1 MSAGTLTLTN
11 NSDLVSGAGTS
22 FSTELT
28 AGDFVVATVGGVTYT
43 LPVKS
48 VEGDTEITLISKYPG
63 PTQQG
68 SAWNAVPRATQNQIT
83 AALVVQST
91 EALRGLN
98 YDKQNWQAVFSVD
111 GHITVMLPDGSSF
124 TGPSWLSI
132 ANILNTL
139 DVEYLDQLAAQI
151 KQDAQ
156 QVEADKNTVVDTASQ
171 VSTDAQTASTAATG
185 AQGSATDAAQ
195 SETNAEDYK
204 ELARKY
210 ALNPEDNPVTGNE
223 YSALH
228 YSEKAKKSAAEAA
241 SHNPAEAL
249 VKSLN
254 LSDLADRAAAW
265 LNIRPLGS
273 TPLAGDAVN
282 PYDAPTLRQVEN
294 MVGGG
299 GGVGP
304 TLNGVQNFG
313 VGLPTLWTSRAFIPA
328 WAVLSDGQLLN
339 RADWP
344 ELWVH
349 AQMHTP
355 IDDADW
361 VANPG
366 KRGNYSNGDGS
377 TTFRVPDFNGVQSG
391 SIPGLFGRG
400 DQGGLLPAGNVYE
413 SAAPNISGR
422 IGAVDAAGRAVASSG
437 TGAFSVRETDLT
449 NGFVTSSATGTPN
462 RYTYV
467 YFDANSN
474 NPVYG
479 RSANQVWPNSFV
491 GVWIIRASGGFTAAN
506 TLWSVING
514 DETTPAPGVVTVGGR
529 IKSQY
534 KIGSVVASEMDL
546 SIKTTIGTIQNFVSG
561 MIDITNTNPD
571 VKTSFELSEGGYI
584 ASHRGGSRDWWVGTG
599 STLNDNVSF
608 YADKLGTSLVLEGSG
623 IRNNKV
629 SYAAGFGAEDVTY
642 AAYYFK
648 PKYTNGSD
656 IPTSVV
662 GSRGIIEY
670 SIVQG
675 NTSTLAFIRRRQD
688 GNTSGQIVVTFPTTA
703 GVLALQGTSGLAFK
717 HDVKDADLTEAVN
730 RIDALRMVNF
740 VYNDDEQNRVRFGV
754 IAEEAEQVAPQYIK
768 HNSEPTADIL
778 DKDGNKI
785 GEETRDRPSVDNNPI
800 VMDLLGYV
808 KHLKAEIEML
818 KTALKG

>member
-68 SAWNAVPRATQNQIT
+68 SAWNAVPRATQNQVT

-124 TGPSWLSI
+124 SGPSWLSI

-139 DVEYLDQLAAQI
+139 DVEYLEQLAAQI
-151 KQDAQ
+151 NQDAQ
-156 QVEADKNTVVDTASQ
+156 QVETDKNTVVETATQ
-171 VSTDAQTASTAATG
+171 VSTDAQAASAAATG
-185 AQGSATDAAQ
+185 AQGSATEASQ
-195 SETNAEDYK
+195 SETNAEGYK

-210 ALNPEDNPVTGNE
+210 ALNPEDDPVAGNE

-254 LSDLADRAAAW
+254 LSDLEDRAAAW
-265 LNIRPLGS
+265 LNVRPIGS
-273 TPLAGDAVN
+273 TPLAGDPVN
-282 PYDAPTLRQVEN
+282 PYDATTQRWVEN
-294 MVGGG
+294 YVSGGG
-299 GGVGP
+299 GTGP
-304 TLNGVQNFG
+304 TMNGVQNFG
-313 VGLPTLWTSRAFIPA
+313 VGMPILWTSRAFTPA
-328 WAVLSDGQLLN
+328 WAVVSDGQILN

-361 VANPG
+361 LANPG

-467 YFDANSN
+467 YFDANSY

-506 TLWSVING
+506 TLWTVTNADASLPGSGTLVKGGEVKSVYRADEKTVHEMAMQSGYTVGNNLAEGNITQSRYDASGVLVEAESYGFRSNGLGGSVITHIPGQTNSFGNWQKLISTQRTYFLTGDTDTPTGGVVFGFSTGHAIAAAGQYGLQVCGRNSGMWFRSVEGGNFQGWQKVTSAAVCDATLKDEITDTDGTLSLENIKAMELKTFVYKDDDKRRVRRGVIAQQIRNIDPCYVKEVHNG
-514 DETTPAPGVVTVGGR
+514 DEV
-529 IKSQY
+529 
-534 KIGSVVASEMDL
+534 
-546 SIKTTIGTIQNFVSG
+546 N
-561 MIDITNTNPD
+561 
-571 VKTSFELSEGGYI
+571 
-584 ASHRGGSRDWWVGTG
+584 
-599 STLNDNVSF
+599 
-608 YADKLGTSLVLEGSG
+608 LVLDSNPLLLDA
-623 IRNNKV
+623 ISAVK
-629 SYAAGFGAEDVTY
+629 
-642 AAYYFK
+642 
-648 PKYTNGSD
+648 
-656 IPTSVV
+656 
-662 GSRGIIEY
+662 
-670 SIVQG
+670 
-675 NTSTLAFIRRRQD
+675 
-688 GNTSGQIVVTFPTTA
+688 
-703 GVLALQGTSGLAFK
+703 VLARQVEELQ
-717 HDVKDADLTEAVN
+717 
-730 RIDALRMVNF
+730 
-740 VYNDDEQNRVRFGV
+740 
-754 IAEEAEQVAPQYIK
+754 AE
-768 HNSEPTADIL
+768 
-778 DKDGNKI
+778 
-785 GEETRDRPSVDNNPI
+785 
-800 VMDLLGYV
+800 
-808 KHLKAEIEML
+808 L
-818 KTALKG
+818 KTLKGE

>member
-156 QVEADKNTVVDTASQ
+156 QVEADKNTVVDTAQQ

-185 AQGSATDAAQ
+185 AQGSATEAAQ
-195 SETNAEDYK
+195 SETNAEGYK

-210 ALNPEDNPVTGNE
+210 ALNPEDDPVTGNE

-265 LNIRPLGS
+265 LNVRPIGS
-273 TPLAGDAVN
+273 TPLAGDPVN
-282 PYDAPTLRQVEN
+282 PYDATTQRWVEN
-294 MVGGG
+294 YVSGGG
-299 GGVGP
+299 GTGP
-304 TLNGVQNFG
+304 TMNGVQNFG
-313 VGLPTLWTSRAFIPA
+313 VGMPILWTSRAFTPA
-328 WAVLSDGQLLN
+328 WAVVSDGQILN

-361 VANPG
+361 LANPG

-467 YFDANSN
+467 YFDANSY

-479 RSANQVWPNSFV
+479 RSAKQVWPNSFV

-506 TLWSVING
+506 TLWTVTNADASLPGSGTLVKGGEVKSVYRADEKTVHEMAMQSGYTVGNNLAEGNITQSRYDASGVLVEAESYGFRSNGLGGSVITHIPGQTNSFGNWQKLISTQRTYFLTGDTDTPTGGVVFGFSTGHAIAAAGQYGLQVCGRNSGMWFRSVEGGNFQGWQKVTSAAVCDATLKDEITDTDGTLSLENIKAMELKTFVYKDDDKRRVRRGVIAQQIRNIDPCYVKEVHNG
-514 DETTPAPGVVTVGGR
+514 DEV
-529 IKSQY
+529 
-534 KIGSVVASEMDL
+534 
-546 SIKTTIGTIQNFVSG
+546 N
-561 MIDITNTNPD
+561 
-571 VKTSFELSEGGYI
+571 
-584 ASHRGGSRDWWVGTG
+584 
-599 STLNDNVSF
+599 
-608 YADKLGTSLVLEGSG
+608 LVLDSNPLLLDA
-623 IRNNKV
+623 ISAVK
-629 SYAAGFGAEDVTY
+629 
-642 AAYYFK
+642 
-648 PKYTNGSD
+648 
-656 IPTSVV
+656 
-662 GSRGIIEY
+662 
-670 SIVQG
+670 
-675 NTSTLAFIRRRQD
+675 
-688 GNTSGQIVVTFPTTA
+688 
-703 GVLALQGTSGLAFK
+703 VLARQVEELQ
-717 HDVKDADLTEAVN
+717 
-730 RIDALRMVNF
+730 
-740 VYNDDEQNRVRFGV
+740 
-754 IAEEAEQVAPQYIK
+754 AE
-768 HNSEPTADIL
+768 
-778 DKDGNKI
+778 
-785 GEETRDRPSVDNNPI
+785 
-800 VMDLLGYV
+800 
-808 KHLKAEIEML
+808 L
-818 KTALKG
+818 KTLKGE

>member
-68 SAWNAVPRATQNQIT
+68 SAWNAVPRATQNQVT

-156 QVEADKNTVVDTASQ
+156 QVEADKNTVVDTAQQ

-185 AQGSATDAAQ
+185 AQGSATEAFQ
-195 SETNAEDYK
+195 SETNAEGYK

-210 ALNPEDNPVTGNE
+210 ALNPEDDPVAGNE

-265 LNIRPLGS
+265 LNVRPIGS
-273 TPLAGDAVN
+273 TPLAGDPVN
-282 PYDAPTLRQVEN
+282 PYDATTQRWVEN
-294 MVGGG
+294 YVSGGG
-299 GGVGP
+299 GTGP
-304 TLNGVQNFG
+304 TMNGVQNFG
-313 VGLPTLWTSRAFIPA
+313 VGMPILWTSRAFTPA
-328 WAVLSDGQLLN
+328 WAVVSDGQILN

-361 VANPG
+361 LANPG

-467 YFDANSN
+467 YFDANSY

-506 TLWSVING
+506 TLWTVTNADASLPGSGTLVKGGEVKSVYRADEKTVHEMAMQSGYTVGNNLAEGNITQSRYDASGVLVEAESYGFRSNGLGGSVITHIPGQTNSFGNWQKLISTQRTYFLTGDTDTPTGGVVFGFSTGHAIAAAGQYGLQVCGRNSGMWFRSVEGGNFQGWQKVTSAAVCDATLKDEITDTDGTLSLENIKAMELKTFVYKDDDKRRVRRGVIAQQIRNIDPCYVKEVHNG
-514 DETTPAPGVVTVGGR
+514 DEV
-529 IKSQY
+529 
-534 KIGSVVASEMDL
+534 
-546 SIKTTIGTIQNFVSG
+546 N
-561 MIDITNTNPD
+561 
-571 VKTSFELSEGGYI
+571 
-584 ASHRGGSRDWWVGTG
+584 
-599 STLNDNVSF
+599 
-608 YADKLGTSLVLEGSG
+608 LVLDSNPLLLDA
-623 IRNNKV
+623 ISAVK
-629 SYAAGFGAEDVTY
+629 
-642 AAYYFK
+642 
-648 PKYTNGSD
+648 
-656 IPTSVV
+656 
-662 GSRGIIEY
+662 
-670 SIVQG
+670 
-675 NTSTLAFIRRRQD
+675 
-688 GNTSGQIVVTFPTTA
+688 
-703 GVLALQGTSGLAFK
+703 VLARQVEELQ
-717 HDVKDADLTEAVN
+717 
-730 RIDALRMVNF
+730 
-740 VYNDDEQNRVRFGV
+740 
-754 IAEEAEQVAPQYIK
+754 AE
-768 HNSEPTADIL
+768 
-778 DKDGNKI
+778 
-785 GEETRDRPSVDNNPI
+785 
-800 VMDLLGYV
+800 
-808 KHLKAEIEML
+808 L
-818 KTALKG
+818 KTLKGE

>member
-68 SAWNAVPRATQNQIT
+68 SAWNAVPRATQNQVT

-124 TGPSWLSI
+124 SGPSWLSI

-156 QVEADKNTVVDTASQ
+156 QVEADKNTVVDTAQQ

-185 AQGSATDAAQ
+185 AQGSATEAAQ

-210 ALNPEDNPVTGNE
+210 ALNPEDDPVTDNE

-265 LNIRPLGS
+265 LNVRPIGS
-273 TPLAGDAVN
+273 TPLAGDPVN
-282 PYDAPTLRQVEN
+282 PYDATTQRWVEN
-294 MVGGG
+294 YVSGGG
-299 GGVGP
+299 GTGP
-304 TLNGVQNFG
+304 TMNGVQNFG
-313 VGLPTLWTSRAFIPA
+313 VGMPILWTSRAFTPA
-328 WAVLSDGQLLN
+328 WAVVSDGQILN

-361 VANPG
+361 LANPG

-400 DQGGLLPAGNVYE
+400 DQGGALPSGGVYE
-413 SAAPNISGR
+413 SAAPNITGILDVRPLDYQGGNYQEFVGS
-422 IGAVDAAGRAVASSG
+422 
-437 TGAFSVRETDLT
+437 TGAFSRAGL
-449 NGFVTSSATGTPN
+449 VTAVQQAVNAASTRTGITVSD
-462 RYTYV
+462 RAV
-467 YFDANSN
+467 FRASDS

-479 RSANQVWPNSFV
+479 RSTNQVWPNSFV

-506 TLWSVING
+506 TLWSVINE
-514 DETTPAPGVVTVGGR
+514 DAEAPGPGVLTRGGNV
-529 IKSQY
+529 ISSY
-534 KIGSVVASEMDL
+534 KIAGVEVARGSLSVSHNTYSSGFRDVSAVIEAWSTDASASWSFNHAGYITANIPGGNFNLQADPGVTGGMFANGDRFVGL
-546 SIKTTIGTIQNFVSG
+546 GLRDQNTANADAVGKTWMMALNGVSG
-561 MIDITNTNPD
+561 LQ
-571 VKTSFELSEGGYI
+571 FI
-584 ASHRGGSRDWWVGTG
+584 ARNRAQSNVGQLVINMPY
-599 STLNDNVSF
+599 SN
-608 YADKLGTSLVLEGSG
+608 GT
-623 IRNNKV
+623 
-629 SYAAGFGAEDVTY
+629 
-642 AAYYFK
+642 
-648 PKYTNGSD
+648 
-656 IPTSVV
+656 
-662 GSRGIIEY
+662 
-670 SIVQG
+670 
-675 NTSTLAFIRRRQD
+675 
-688 GNTSGQIVVTFPTTA
+688 
-703 GVLALQGTSGLAFK
+703 LALQGTSGLAYK
-717 HDVKDADLTEAVN
+717 HDVTDADLTEAVD

-740 VYNDDEQNRVRFGV
+740 IYNDDEQERVRFGV
-754 IAEEAEQVAPQYIK
+754 IAEEAEKVAPQYIK
-768 HNSEPTADIL
+768 HNSEEIADIM
-778 DKDGNKI
+778 DEDGNKI
-785 GEETRDRPSVDNNPI
+785 GAETRDRPSVDNNPI

>member
-156 QVEADKNTVVDTASQ
+156 QVEADKNTVVDTAQQ

-185 AQGSATDAAQ
+185 AQGSATEAAQ
-195 SETNAEDYK
+195 SETNAEGYK

-210 ALNPEDNPVTGNE
+210 ALNPEDDPVADNE

-265 LNIRPLGS
+265 LNVRPIGS
-273 TPLAGDAVN
+273 TPLAGDPVN
-282 PYDAPTLRQVEN
+282 PYDATTQRWVEN
-294 MVGGG
+294 YVSGGG
-299 GGVGP
+299 GTGP
-304 TLNGVQNFG
+304 TMNGVQNFG
-313 VGLPTLWTSRAFIPA
+313 VGMPILWTSRAFTPA
-328 WAVLSDGQLLN
+328 WAVVSDGQILN

-361 VANPG
+361 LANPG

-400 DQGGLLPAGNVYE
+400 DQGGALPSGGVYE
-413 SAAPNISGR
+413 SAAPNITGILDVRPLDYQGGNYQEFVGS
-422 IGAVDAAGRAVASSG
+422 
-437 TGAFSVRETDLT
+437 TGAFSRAGL
-449 NGFVTSSATGTPN
+449 VTAVQQAVNAASTRTGITVSD
-462 RYTYV
+462 RAV
-467 YFDANSN
+467 FRASDS

-479 RSANQVWPNSFV
+479 RSTNQVWPNSFV

-506 TLWSVING
+506 TLWSVINE
-514 DETTPAPGVVTVGGR
+514 DAEAPGPGVLTRGGNV
-529 IKSQY
+529 ISSY
-534 KIGSVVASEMDL
+534 KIAGVEVARGSLSVSHNTYSSGFRDVSAVIEAWSTDASASWSFNHAGFIKPNTPSGQFITQAEIGL
-546 SIKTTIGTIQNFVSG
+546 SGGLFANGDRFIAVGLRDQNTANADAVGKTWIMS
-561 MIDITNTNPD
+561 
-571 VKTSFELSEGGYI
+571 
-584 ASHRGGSRDWWVGTG
+584 
-599 STLNDNVSF
+599 LN
-608 YADKLGTSLVLEGSG
+608 GTSGLQFIARNRAQSNVGQLVINMPYSSG
-623 IRNNKV
+623 
-629 SYAAGFGAEDVTY
+629 T
-642 AAYYFK
+642 
-648 PKYTNGSD
+648 
-656 IPTSVV
+656 
-662 GSRGIIEY
+662 
-670 SIVQG
+670 
-675 NTSTLAFIRRRQD
+675 
-688 GNTSGQIVVTFPTTA
+688 
-703 GVLALQGTSGLAFK
+703 LALQGTSGLAYK
-717 HDVKDADLTEAVN
+717 RDIKDADLAEAVN
-730 RIDALRMVNF
+730 RIDALRMVNY
-740 VYNDDEQNRVRFGV
+740 VYKDDEQNRERFGI
-754 IAEEAEQVAPQYIK
+754 IAEEAELVAPQYIK
-768 HNSEPTADIL
+768 HNSEEIADIM
-778 DKDGNKI
+778 DDDGNKI
-785 GEETRDRPSVDNNPI
+785 GAETRDRPSVDNNPI

>member
-156 QVEADKNTVVDTASQ
+156 QVEADKNTVVDTAQQ

-185 AQGSATDAAQ
+185 AQGSATEASQ
-195 SETNAEDYK
+195 SETNAEGYK

-210 ALNPEDNPVTGNE
+210 ALNPEDDPVAGNE

-265 LNIRPLGS
+265 LNVRPIGS
-273 TPLAGDAVN
+273 TPLAGDPVN
-282 PYDAPTLRQVEN
+282 PYDATTQRWVEN
-294 MVGGG
+294 YVSGGG
-299 GGVGP
+299 GTGP
-304 TLNGVQNFG
+304 TMNGVQNFG
-313 VGLPTLWTSRAFIPA
+313 VGMPILWTSRAFTPA
-328 WAVLSDGQLLN
+328 WAVVSDGQILN

-361 VANPG
+361 LANPG

-413 SAAPNISGR
+413 SAAPDIAATLNFRQVRAPAGELNNNLVGSG
-422 IGAVDAAGRAVASSG
+422 
-437 TGAFSVRETDLT
+437 GAFS
-449 NGFVTSSATGTPN
+449 TSTGTTGQYGPISLN
-462 RYTYV
+462 GTLATALQLLS
-467 YFDANSN
+467 FKASDS

-506 TLWSVING
+506 TLWTVTNADASLPGSGTLVKGGEVKSVYRADEKTVHEMAMQSGYTVGNNLAEGNITQSRYDASGVLVEAESYGFRSNGLGGSVITHIPGQTNSFGNWQKLISTQRTYFLTGDTDTPTGGVVFGFSTGHAIAAAGQYGLQVCGRNSGMWFRSVEGGNFQGWQKVTSAAVCDATLKDEITDTDGTLSLENIKAMELKTFVYKDDDKRRVRRGVIAQQIRNIDPCYVKEVHNG
-514 DETTPAPGVVTVGGR
+514 DEV
-529 IKSQY
+529 
-534 KIGSVVASEMDL
+534 
-546 SIKTTIGTIQNFVSG
+546 N
-561 MIDITNTNPD
+561 
-571 VKTSFELSEGGYI
+571 
-584 ASHRGGSRDWWVGTG
+584 
-599 STLNDNVSF
+599 
-608 YADKLGTSLVLEGSG
+608 LVLDSNPLLLDA
-623 IRNNKV
+623 ISAVK
-629 SYAAGFGAEDVTY
+629 
-642 AAYYFK
+642 
-648 PKYTNGSD
+648 
-656 IPTSVV
+656 
-662 GSRGIIEY
+662 
-670 SIVQG
+670 
-675 NTSTLAFIRRRQD
+675 
-688 GNTSGQIVVTFPTTA
+688 
-703 GVLALQGTSGLAFK
+703 VLARQVEELQ
-717 HDVKDADLTEAVN
+717 
-730 RIDALRMVNF
+730 
-740 VYNDDEQNRVRFGV
+740 
-754 IAEEAEQVAPQYIK
+754 AE
-768 HNSEPTADIL
+768 
-778 DKDGNKI
+778 
-785 GEETRDRPSVDNNPI
+785 
-800 VMDLLGYV
+800 
-808 KHLKAEIEML
+808 L
-818 KTALKG
+818 KTLKGE

>member
-28 AGDFVVATVGGVTYT
+28 AGDFVVVIVGGVTYT

-68 SAWNAVPRATQNQIT
+68 SAWNAVPRTTQNQVT

-98 YDKQNWQAVFSVD
+98 YDKQNWQAVFSAD
-111 GHITVMLPDGSSF
+111 GNITVFLPDGSSF
-124 TGPSWLSI
+124 SGPSWKSI
-132 ANILNTL
+132 AETLSTL
-139 DVEYLDQLAAQI
+139 DVDYLNQLATQI
-151 KQDAQ
+151 NQDAQ
-156 QVEADKNTVVDTASQ
+156 QVEANKNTVVETASQ
-171 VSTDAQTASTAATG
+171 VSTDAQAASSAATG
-185 AQGSATDAAQ
+185 AQGSASDAAE
-195 SETNAEDYK
+195 SETNAEGYK
-204 ELARKY
+204 DLARKY
-210 ALNPEDNPVTGNE
+210 ALNPEDDPVTGNE
-223 YSALH
+223 YSSFH

-265 LNIRPLGS
+265 LNLRPLGS
-273 TPLAGDAVN
+273 TPLAGDPVN
-282 PYDAPTLRQVEN
+282 PYDATTMRWVEN
-294 MVGGG
+294 YVSGGG
-299 GGVGP
+299 GTGP
-304 TLNGVQNFG
+304 TMNGVQNFG
-313 VGLPTLWTSRAFIPA
+313 VGMPILWTSRAFTPA
-328 WAVLSDGQLLN
+328 WAVVSDGQILN

-361 VANPG
+361 LANPG

-400 DQGGLLPAGNVYE
+400 DQGGALPSGGVYE
-413 SAAPNISGR
+413 SAAPNITGILDVRPLDYQGGNYPEFVGS
-422 IGAVDAAGRAVASSG
+422 
-437 TGAFSVRETDLT
+437 TGAFSRAGL
-449 NGFVTSSATGTPN
+449 VTAVQQAVNAASTRTGITVSD
-462 RYTYV
+462 RAV
-467 YFDANSN
+467 FRASDS

-479 RSANQVWPNSFV
+479 RSTNQVWPNSFV

-506 TLWSVING
+506 TSWTVYNG
-514 DETTPAPGVVTVGGR
+514 DDAAPPTNTTALGGAVRSEYQIGGSLAAAASFTARYTELDGGVIRGEAQLAAAGPNN
-529 IKSQY
+529 S
-534 KIGSVVASEMDL
+534 
-546 SIKTTIGTIQNFVSG
+546 SIWWFNADGTIRSSSG
-561 MIDITNTNPD
+561 AWRFKGTAALEAGEYL
-571 VKTSFELSEGGYI
+571 SFALEDKDSSDADGVGKWWAWSLDGNY
-584 ASHRGGSRDWWVGTG
+584 GS
-599 STLNDNVSF
+599 
-608 YADKLGTSLVLEGSG
+608 
-623 IRNNKV
+623 
-629 SYAAGFGAEDVTY
+629 
-642 AAYYFK
+642 YFIK
-648 PKYTNGSD
+648 
-656 IPTSVV
+656 
-662 GSRGIIEY
+662 
-670 SIVQG
+670 
-675 NTSTLAFIRRRQD
+675 RRRN
-688 GNTSGQIVVTFPTTA
+688 GVNTGQIVISMPSAA
-703 GVLALQGTSGLAFK
+703 GTIALQGTSGLAYK
-717 HDVKDADLTEAVN
+717 HSVKDADLAEAVS

-818 KTALKG
+818 KTALKGQ

>member
-68 SAWNAVPRATQNQIT
+68 SAWNAVPRATQNQVT

-151 KQDAQ
+151 KEDAQ
-156 QVEADKNTVVDTASQ
+156 QVETDKNTVVDTAQQ
-171 VSTDAQTASTAATG
+171 VSTDAQTATTAATG
-185 AQGSATDAAQ
+185 AKGSAADAAE
-195 SETNAEDYK
+195 SETNAEGYK

-228 YSEKAKKSAAEAA
+228 YSEKARKSAEDAA

-265 LNIRPLGS
+265 LNVRPIGS

-294 MVGGG
+294 MVGAGG
-299 GGVGP
+299 GLGP

-313 VGLPTLWTSRAFIPA
+313 VGQPALWTSRAFIPA
-328 WAVLSDGQLLN
+328 WSVVADGQILN

-344 ELWVH
+344 ELWAH

-355 IDDADW
+355 ISDADW
-361 VANPG
+361 LANPG
-366 KRGNYSNGDGS
+366 KRGNYSDGDGA

-400 DQGGLLPAGNVYE
+400 DQGGLLPSGNVYE
-413 SAAPNISGR
+413 SAAPDIAGTLNFRQVRAPAGELNNNLVGSG
-422 IGAVDAAGRAVASSG
+422 
-437 TGAFSVRETDLT
+437 GAFS
-449 NGFVTSSATGTPN
+449 TSTGTTGQYGPISLN
-462 RYTYV
+462 GTLATALQLLS
-467 YFDANSN
+467 FKASDS

-506 TLWSVING
+506 TSWTVYNG
-514 DETTPAPGVVTVGGR
+514 DDVAPPVNTTTNGGAIR
-529 IKSQY
+529 SEYQIGGTMASALSLTAQY
-534 KIGSVVASEMDL
+534 
-546 SIKTTIGTIQNFVSG
+546 T
-561 MIDITNTNPD
+561 
-571 VKTSFELSEGGYI
+571 EL
-584 ASHRGGSRDWWVGTG
+584 A
-599 STLNDNVSF
+599 
-608 YADKLGTSLVLEGSG
+608 SG
-623 IRNNKV
+623 IRARAQLAAASANDSYLWWFNSNGDVV
-629 SYAAGFGAEDVTY
+629 SSDGRFHYSGVINPTGNVEITGDEFSSFIVEDRRSADADGVGKWWSFALDGNYGA
-642 AAYYFK
+642 YFIK
-648 PKYTNGSD
+648 
-656 IPTSVV
+656 
-662 GSRGIIEY
+662 
-670 SIVQG
+670 
-675 NTSTLAFIRRRQD
+675 RRRN
-688 GNTSGQIVVTFPTTA
+688 GVNTGQIVINMPSASGTI
-703 GVLALQGTSGLAFK
+703 ALQGTSGLAYK
-717 HDVKDADLTEAVN
+717 HSVKDADLAEAVG

-740 VYNDDEQNRVRFGV
+740 VYNDDEQNRERFGF

-818 KTALKG
+818 KTALTG

>member
-1 MSAGTLTLTN
+1 MLTLTN

-68 SAWNAVPRATQNQIT
+68 SAWNAVPRATQNQVT

-124 TGPSWLSI
+124 SGPSWLSI

-139 DVEYLDQLAAQI
+139 DVEYLDQLAEQI

-156 QVEADKNTVVDTASQ
+156 QVEADKNTVVETAQ
-171 VSTDAQTASTAATG
+171 EVFTDAQTASTAASG

-195 SETNAEDYK
+195 SETKAEEYK
-204 ELARKY
+204 ELARQY

-265 LNIRPLGS
+265 LNVRPIGS
-273 TPLAGDAVN
+273 TPLAGDPVN
-282 PYDAPTLRQVEN
+282 PYDATTMRWVEN
-294 MVGGG
+294 YVGGG
-299 GGVGP
+299 GGTGP
-304 TLNGVQNFG
+304 TMNGVQNFG
-313 VGLPTLWTSRAFIPA
+313 VGTPTLWTSRAFIPS
-328 WAVLSDGQLLN
+328 WAVVMDGQFLN

-344 ELWVH
+344 ELWAH

-361 VANPG
+361 LADPT
-366 KRGNYSNGDGS
+366 KRGAYTNGDGVS
-377 TTFRVPDFNGVQSG
+377 TFRVPDYNGVQPG
-391 SIPGLFGRG
+391 SYVGLYGRG
-400 DQGGLLPAGNVYE
+400 DAGGGYVTQSVIINGAPDIVGGFSGGSTVGGSWLAPPNG
-413 SAAPNISGR
+413 SA
-422 IGAVDAAGRAVASSG
+422 
-437 TGAFSVRETDLT
+437 TGAFSLGP
-449 NGFVTSSATGTPN
+449 NGSLSRVINASVSAVTAPSNIMFRASA
-462 RYTYV
+462 
-467 YFDANSN
+467 SN
-474 NPVYG
+474 AAYG
-479 RSANQVWPNSFV
+479 RASDVRPNTFI
-491 GVWIIRASGGFTAAN
+491 GVWIVRASGGFTATN
-506 TLWSVING
+506 TSWTVYNG
-514 DETTPAPGVVTVGGR
+514 DDVAPPINTAAIGGAVR
-529 IKSQY
+529 SEYQIDGTLAAAASLTARYANRQNEGA
-534 KIGSVVASEMDL
+534 IAQAMISVSNGSVSNNWFFNQD
-546 SIKTTIGTIQNFVSG
+546 GTIEASNNAFRYRSTCALEAGEFVSY
-561 MIDITNTNPD
+561 MMED
-571 VKTSFELSEGGYI
+571 KLSSDADGVGKWWAWSLDGNYGSYFI
-584 ASHRGGSRDWWVGTG
+584 KRRRGGV
-599 STLNDNVSF
+599 
-608 YADKLGTSLVLEGSG
+608 
-623 IRNNKV
+623 
-629 SYAAGFGAEDVTY
+629 
-642 AAYYFK
+642 
-648 PKYTNGSD
+648 
-656 IPTSVV
+656 
-662 GSRGIIEY
+662 
-670 SIVQG
+670 
-675 NTSTLAFIRRRQD
+675 NT
-688 GNTSGQIVVTFPTTA
+688 GQIVITMPSSA
-703 GVLALQGTSGLAFK
+703 GTIALQGTSGLAFK
-717 HDVKDADLTEAVN
+717 HGVKDADLAEAVN

-740 VYNDDEQNRVRFGV
+740 VYNDDEQKRVRFGV

-768 HNSEPTADIL
+768 HNSEPVADIL
-778 DKDGNKI
+778 DEEGNKI

-818 KTALKG
+818 KTALKS

>member
-156 QVEADKNTVVDTASQ
+156 QVEADKHTVVDTAQQ

-185 AQGSATDAAQ
+185 AQGSATEAAQ
-195 SETNAEDYK
+195 SETNAEGYK

-210 ALNPEDNPVTGNE
+210 ALNPEDDPVAGNE

-265 LNIRPLGS
+265 LNVRPIGS
-273 TPLAGDAVN
+273 TPLAGDPVN
-282 PYDAPTLRQVEN
+282 PYDATTQRWVEN
-294 MVGGG
+294 YVSGGG
-299 GGVGP
+299 GTGP
-304 TLNGVQNFG
+304 TMNGVQNFG
-313 VGLPTLWTSRAFIPA
+313 VGMPILWTSRAFTPA
-328 WAVLSDGQLLN
+328 WAVVSDGQILN

-361 VANPG
+361 LANPG

-467 YFDANSN
+467 YFDANSY

-506 TLWSVING
+506 TLWTVTNADASLPGSGTLVKGGEVKSVYRADEKTVHEMAMQSGYTVGNNLAEGNITQSRYDASGVLVEAESYGFRSNGLGGSVITHIPGQTNSFGNWQKLISTQRTYFLTGDTDTPTGGVVFGFSTGHAIAAAGQYGLQVCGRNSGMWFRSVEGGNFQGWQKVTSAAVCDATLKDEITDTDGTLSLENIKAMELKTFVYKDDDKRRVRRGVIAQQIRNIDPCYVKEVHNG
-514 DETTPAPGVVTVGGR
+514 DEV
-529 IKSQY
+529 
-534 KIGSVVASEMDL
+534 
-546 SIKTTIGTIQNFVSG
+546 N
-561 MIDITNTNPD
+561 
-571 VKTSFELSEGGYI
+571 
-584 ASHRGGSRDWWVGTG
+584 
-599 STLNDNVSF
+599 
-608 YADKLGTSLVLEGSG
+608 LVLDSNPLLLDA
-623 IRNNKV
+623 ISAVK
-629 SYAAGFGAEDVTY
+629 
-642 AAYYFK
+642 
-648 PKYTNGSD
+648 
-656 IPTSVV
+656 
-662 GSRGIIEY
+662 
-670 SIVQG
+670 
-675 NTSTLAFIRRRQD
+675 
-688 GNTSGQIVVTFPTTA
+688 
-703 GVLALQGTSGLAFK
+703 VLARQVEELQ
-717 HDVKDADLTEAVN
+717 
-730 RIDALRMVNF
+730 
-740 VYNDDEQNRVRFGV
+740 
-754 IAEEAEQVAPQYIK
+754 AE
-768 HNSEPTADIL
+768 
-778 DKDGNKI
+778 
-785 GEETRDRPSVDNNPI
+785 
-800 VMDLLGYV
+800 
-808 KHLKAEIEML
+808 L
-818 KTALKG
+818 KTLKGE

>member
-68 SAWNAVPRATQNQIT
+68 SAWNAVPRATQNQVT

-124 TGPSWLSI
+124 SGPSWLSI

-156 QVEADKNTVVDTASQ
+156 QVEADKNTVVDTAQQ

-185 AQGSATDAAQ
+185 AQGSATEAAQ
-195 SETNAEDYK
+195 SETNAEGYK

-210 ALNPEDNPVTGNE
+210 ALNPEDDPVTGNE

-254 LSDLADRAAAW
+254 LSDLADRDAAW
-265 LNIRPLGS
+265 LNVRPIGS
-273 TPLAGDAVN
+273 TPLAGDPVN
-282 PYDAPTLRQVEN
+282 PYDATTQRWVEN
-294 MVGGG
+294 YVSGGG
-299 GGVGP
+299 GTGP
-304 TLNGVQNFG
+304 TMNGVQNFG
-313 VGLPTLWTSRAFIPA
+313 VGMPILWTSRAFTPA
-328 WAVLSDGQLLN
+328 WAVVSDGQILN

-361 VANPG
+361 LANPG

-467 YFDANSN
+467 YFDANSK

-506 TLWSVING
+506 TLWSVINE
-514 DETTPAPGVVTVGGR
+514 DAEAPGAGVVTRGGDVR
-529 IKSQY
+529 SSY
-534 KIGSVVASEMDL
+534 KIAGVEVARGSLYATHSTFSSGFRNVSAVIEAWSTDASASWSFNHAGYITANIPGGNFNLQADPGVTGGMFVNGDRFVGMGL
-546 SIKTTIGTIQNFVSG
+546 RDQNTANADAVGKTWMMALNGVSG
-561 MIDITNTNPD
+561 LQ
-571 VKTSFELSEGGYI
+571 FI
-584 ASHRGGSRDWWVGTG
+584 ARNRAQSNVGQLVINMPY
-599 STLNDNVSF
+599 SN
-608 YADKLGTSLVLEGSG
+608 GT
-623 IRNNKV
+623 
-629 SYAAGFGAEDVTY
+629 
-642 AAYYFK
+642 
-648 PKYTNGSD
+648 
-656 IPTSVV
+656 
-662 GSRGIIEY
+662 
-670 SIVQG
+670 
-675 NTSTLAFIRRRQD
+675 
-688 GNTSGQIVVTFPTTA
+688 
-703 GVLALQGTSGLAFK
+703 LALQGTSGLAYK
-717 HDVKDADLTEAVN
+717 HDVTDADLTEAVN

-740 VYNDDEQNRVRFGV
+740 VYNDDEQERLRFGI
-754 IAEEAEQVAPQYIK
+754 IAEEAEKVAPQYIK
-768 HNSEPTADIL
+768 HNSEEIADIT
-778 DKDGNKI
+778 DEDGNKI
-785 GEETRDRPSVDNNPI
+785 GAETRDRPSVDTNPI

>member
-68 SAWNAVPRATQNQIT
+68 SAWNAVPRATQNQVT

-124 TGPSWLSI
+124 SGPSWLSI

-156 QVEADKNTVVDTASQ
+156 QVEADKNTVVETASQ
-171 VSTDAQTASTAATG
+171 VSTDAHTASTAATG

-210 ALNPEDNPVTGNE
+210 ALNPEDSPVTGNE
-223 YSALH
+223 YSSFH
-228 YSEKAKKSAAEAA
+228 YSEKSRKSAEEAA
-241 SHNPAEAL
+241 SHNPVEAL

-294 MVGGG
+294 MVGA

-313 VGLPTLWTSRAFIPA
+313 VGERTLWDSRAFIPP
-328 WAVLSDGQLLN
+328 WALPQDGQLVN
-339 RADWP
+339 REDWP
-344 ELWVH
+344 ELWAH
-349 AQMHTP
+349 AQMHSL
-355 IDDADW
+355 IDDAVWLADKT
-361 VANPG
+361 
-366 KRGNYSNGDGS
+366 KRGSYSNGNGT
-377 TTFRVPDFNGVQSG
+377 TTFRLPDTNGVQDG
-391 SIPGLFGRG
+391 SIRGLYGRG
-400 DQGGLLPAGNVYE
+400 DGGGYYVPGTVFENGAPDITGYSSSLWGGQNPNSTGVFGGTTFTNFPNE
-413 SAAPNISGR
+413 GTTTTTAATR
-422 IGAVDAAGRAVASSG
+422 I
-437 TGAFSVRETDLT
+437 SVRVL
-449 NGFVTSSATGTPN
+449 GFEAS
-462 RYTYV
+462 R
-467 YFDANSN
+467 SN
-474 NPVYG
+474 AAYG
-479 RSANQVWPNSFV
+479 RSPGEVRGNNFAA
-491 GVWIIRASGGFTAAN
+491 VWIVRASGGFTAAN

-514 DETTPAPGVVTVGGR
+514 DDAIPGAGVYVSGGTIRSEYHVAGSRISSFAMRSLMHDDNVDGVFTVSNVKTGETTEW
-529 IKSQY
+529 Y
-534 KIGSVVASEMDL
+534 FNENGSIRSNKGEVKFDGLIRSNDNNIVCGKGKAFVIPASEGTDANEMRMYNWGASG
-546 SIKTTIGTIQNFVSG
+546 SIPTGAYVNSIYGKWYNGSYQFGGIRSSSTALQRVQLNVNAGDGTGASYMFNPNGVAQAAQWQSTSDRRVKSCIETIPDPLAVMRSMRGYSWYYEPYGTQGFGFMADEAEKHFPGAVKTTEDFEVEMPDGSKIR
-561 MIDITNTNPD
+561 D
-571 VKTSFELSEGGYI
+571 VKSVDTYGI
-584 ASHRGGSRDWWVGTG
+584 AAALHHE
-599 STLNDNVSF
+599 
-608 YADKLGTSLVLEGSG
+608 AILVMM
-623 IRNNKV
+623 
-629 SYAAGFGAEDVTY
+629 D
-642 AAYYFK
+642 
-648 PKYTNGSD
+648 
-656 IPTSVV
+656 
-662 GSRGIIEY
+662 
-670 SIVQG
+670 Q
-675 NTSTLAFIRRRQD
+675 
-688 GNTSGQIVVTFPTTA
+688 
-703 GVLALQGTSGLAFK
+703 
-717 HDVKDADLTEAVN
+717 
-730 RIDALRMVNF
+730 
-740 VYNDDEQNRVRFGV
+740 
-754 IAEEAEQVAPQYIK
+754 IAE
-768 HNSEPTADIL
+768 
-778 DKDGNKI
+778 
-785 GEETRDRPSVDNNPI
+785 
-800 VMDLLGYV
+800 
-808 KHLKAEIEML
+808 LKAEI
-818 KTALKG
+818 KKLKGE

>member
-63 PTQQG
+63 PTQQD
-68 SAWNAVPRATQNQIT
+68 SAWNAVPRATQNQVT

-98 YDKQNWQAVFSVD
+98 YDKQNWQAVFSAA
-111 GHITVMLPDGSSF
+111 GNITVFLPDGTSF
-124 TGPSWLSI
+124 SGPSWRSI
-132 ANILNTL
+132 AETLSTL
-139 DVEYLDQLAAQI
+139 DVDYLNQLAVQI
-151 KQDAQ
+151 NQDAQ
-156 QVEADKNTVVDTASQ
+156 QVEADKKTVVNTAEQ

-185 AQGSATDAAQ
+185 AQGSAIDAAQ

-210 ALNPEDNPVTGNE
+210 ALNPEDSPVTGNE
-223 YSALH
+223 YSSFH
-228 YSEKAKKSAAEAA
+228 YSEKSRKSAEEAA

-265 LNIRPLGS
+265 LNLRPLGS

-294 MVGGG
+294 MVGAGG
-299 GGVGP
+299 GLGP

-313 VGLPTLWTSRAFIPA
+313 VGQPALWTSRAFIPA
-328 WAVLSDGQLLN
+328 WSVVADGQILN

-344 ELWVH
+344 ELWAH

-355 IDDADW
+355 ISDADW
-361 VANPG
+361 LANPG

-377 TTFRVPDFNGVQSG
+377 TTFRVPDINGVQSG

-400 DQGGLLPAGNVYE
+400 DQGGLLPSGNVYE
-413 SAAPNISGR
+413 SAAPEIAGTLNFRQVRAPAGELANNLVGSG
-422 IGAVDAAGRAVASSG
+422 GSFNVN
-437 TGAFSVRETDLT
+437 TGATGQYGPISLNSTLA
-449 NGFVTSSATGTPN
+449 TSLQLISFKAS
-462 RYTYV
+462 
-467 YFDANSN
+467 DSSL
-474 NPVYG
+474 VYG

-506 TLWSVING
+506 TSWTVYNG
-514 DETTPAPGVVTVGGR
+514 DDAAPPTNTTALGGAVRSEYQIGGSLAAAASFTARYTELDGGVIRGEAQLAAAGPNN
-529 IKSQY
+529 S
-534 KIGSVVASEMDL
+534 
-546 SIKTTIGTIQNFVSG
+546 SIWWFNADGTIRSSSG
-561 MIDITNTNPD
+561 AWRFKGTAALEAGEYL
-571 VKTSFELSEGGYI
+571 SFALEDKDSSDADGVGKWWAWSLDGNY
-584 ASHRGGSRDWWVGTG
+584 GS
-599 STLNDNVSF
+599 
-608 YADKLGTSLVLEGSG
+608 
-623 IRNNKV
+623 
-629 SYAAGFGAEDVTY
+629 
-642 AAYYFK
+642 YFIK
-648 PKYTNGSD
+648 
-656 IPTSVV
+656 
-662 GSRGIIEY
+662 
-670 SIVQG
+670 
-675 NTSTLAFIRRRQD
+675 RRRN
-688 GNTSGQIVVTFPTTA
+688 GVNTGQIVISMPSAA
-703 GVLALQGTSGLAFK
+703 GTIALQGTSGLAYK
-717 HDVKDADLTEAVN
+717 HSVKDADLAEAVS

-818 KTALKG
+818 KTALKGQ

>member
-1 MSAGTLTLTN
+1 MSAGTLNLTN
-11 NSDLVSGAGTS
+11 NSDLVSGVGTS

-28 AGDFVVATVGGVTYT
+28 AGDFVVVIVGGVTYT

-68 SAWNAVPRATQNQIT
+68 SAWNAVPRATQNQVT

-98 YDKQNWQAVFSVD
+98 YDKQNWQAVYSVD

-151 KQDAQ
+151 KEDAQ
-156 QVEADKNTVVDTASQ
+156 QVETDKNTVVDTAQQ
-171 VSTDAQTASTAATG
+171 VSTDAQTATTAATG
-185 AQGSATDAAQ
+185 AQGSAADAAE
-195 SETNAEDYK
+195 SETNAEGYK

-228 YSEKAKKSAAEAA
+228 YSEKARKSAEDAA

-265 LNIRPLGS
+265 LNVRPIGS

-294 MVGGG
+294 MVGAGG
-299 GGVGP
+299 GLGP

-313 VGLPTLWTSRAFIPA
+313 VGQPALWTSRAFIPA
-328 WAVLSDGQLLN
+328 WSVVADGQILN

-344 ELWVH
+344 ELWAH

-355 IDDADW
+355 ISDADW
-361 VANPG
+361 LANPG
-366 KRGNYSNGDGS
+366 KRGNYSDGDGA

-400 DQGGLLPAGNVYE
+400 DQGGLLPSGNVYE
-413 SAAPNISGR
+413 SAAPDIAGTLNFRQVRAPAGELNNNLVGSG
-422 IGAVDAAGRAVASSG
+422 
-437 TGAFSVRETDLT
+437 GAFS
-449 NGFVTSSATGTPN
+449 TSTGTTGQYGPISLN
-462 RYTYV
+462 GTLATALQLLS
-467 YFDANSN
+467 FKASDS

-506 TLWSVING
+506 TSWTVYNG
-514 DETTPAPGVVTVGGR
+514 DDVAPPLNTTTNGGAIR
-529 IKSQY
+529 SEYQIGGTMASALSLTAQY
-534 KIGSVVASEMDL
+534 
-546 SIKTTIGTIQNFVSG
+546 T
-561 MIDITNTNPD
+561 
-571 VKTSFELSEGGYI
+571 EL
-584 ASHRGGSRDWWVGTG
+584 A
-599 STLNDNVSF
+599 
-608 YADKLGTSLVLEGSG
+608 SG
-623 IRNNKV
+623 IRARAQLAAASANDSYLWWFNSNGDVV
-629 SYAAGFGAEDVTY
+629 SSDGRFHYSGVINPTGNVEITGDEFSSFIVEDRRSADADGVGKWWSFALDGNYGA
-642 AAYYFK
+642 YFIK
-648 PKYTNGSD
+648 
-656 IPTSVV
+656 
-662 GSRGIIEY
+662 
-670 SIVQG
+670 
-675 NTSTLAFIRRRQD
+675 RRRN
-688 GNTSGQIVVTFPTTA
+688 GVNTGQIVINMPSASGTI
-703 GVLALQGTSGLAFK
+703 ALQGTSGLAYK
-717 HDVKDADLTEAVN
+717 HSVKDADLAEAVG

-740 VYNDDEQNRVRFGV
+740 VYNDDEQNRERFGF

-818 KTALKG
+818 KTALTG

>member
-68 SAWNAVPRATQNQIT
+68 SAWNAVPRATQNQVT

-124 TGPSWLSI
+124 SGPSWLSI

-156 QVEADKNTVVDTASQ
+156 QVEADKNTVVDTAQQ

-185 AQGSATDAAQ
+185 AQGSATEAAQ
-195 SETNAEDYK
+195 SETNAEGYK

-210 ALNPEDNPVTGNE
+210 ALNPEDDPVTGNE

-265 LNIRPLGS
+265 LNVRPIGS
-273 TPLAGDAVN
+273 TPLAGDPVN
-282 PYDAPTLRQVEN
+282 PYDATTQRWVEN
-294 MVGGG
+294 YVSGGG
-299 GGVGP
+299 GTGP
-304 TLNGVQNFG
+304 TMNGVQNFG
-313 VGLPTLWTSRAFIPA
+313 VGMPILWTSRAFTPA
-328 WAVLSDGQLLN
+328 WAVVSDGQILN

-361 VANPG
+361 LANPG

-400 DQGGLLPAGNVYE
+400 DQGGLFPAGNVYE
-413 SAAPNISGR
+413 SAAPDIAGTLNFRQVRAPAGELNNNLVGSG
-422 IGAVDAAGRAVASSG
+422 
-437 TGAFSVRETDLT
+437 GAFS
-449 NGFVTSSATGTPN
+449 TSTGTTGQYGPISLN
-462 RYTYV
+462 GTLATALQLLS
-467 YFDANSN
+467 FKASDS

-506 TLWSVING
+506 TLWTVTNADASLPGSGTLVKGGEVKSVYRADEKTVHEMAMQSGYTVGNNLAEGNITQSRYDASGVLVEAESYGFRSNGLGGSVITHIPGQTNSFGNWQKLISTQRTYFLTGDTDTPTGGVVLGFSTGHAIAAAGQYGLQVCGRNSGMWFRSVEGGNFQGWQKVTSAAVCDATLKDEITDTDGTLSLENIKAMELKTFVYKDDDKRRVRRGVIAQQIRNIDPCYVKEVHNG
-514 DETTPAPGVVTVGGR
+514 DEV
-529 IKSQY
+529 
-534 KIGSVVASEMDL
+534 
-546 SIKTTIGTIQNFVSG
+546 N
-561 MIDITNTNPD
+561 
-571 VKTSFELSEGGYI
+571 
-584 ASHRGGSRDWWVGTG
+584 
-599 STLNDNVSF
+599 
-608 YADKLGTSLVLEGSG
+608 LVLDSNPLLLDA
-623 IRNNKV
+623 ISAVK
-629 SYAAGFGAEDVTY
+629 
-642 AAYYFK
+642 
-648 PKYTNGSD
+648 
-656 IPTSVV
+656 
-662 GSRGIIEY
+662 
-670 SIVQG
+670 
-675 NTSTLAFIRRRQD
+675 
-688 GNTSGQIVVTFPTTA
+688 
-703 GVLALQGTSGLAFK
+703 VLARQVEELQ
-717 HDVKDADLTEAVN
+717 
-730 RIDALRMVNF
+730 
-740 VYNDDEQNRVRFGV
+740 
-754 IAEEAEQVAPQYIK
+754 AE
-768 HNSEPTADIL
+768 
-778 DKDGNKI
+778 
-785 GEETRDRPSVDNNPI
+785 
-800 VMDLLGYV
+800 
-808 KHLKAEIEML
+808 L
-818 KTALKG
+818 KTLKGE

>member
-68 SAWNAVPRATQNQIT
+68 SAWNAVPRATQNQVT

-156 QVEADKNTVVDTASQ
+156 QVEADKNTVVDTAQQ

-185 AQGSATDAAQ
+185 AQGSATEAAQ
-195 SETNAEDYK
+195 SETNAEGYK

-210 ALNPEDNPVTGNE
+210 ALNPEDSPVTGNE
-223 YSALH
+223 YSSFH

-254 LSDLADRAAAW
+254 LSDLADRADAW
-265 LNIRPLGS
+265 LNVRPLGS
-273 TPLAGDAVN
+273 TPLAGDPVN
-282 PYDAPTLRQVEN
+282 PYDATTMRWVEN
-294 MVGGG
+294 YVSGGG
-299 GGVGP
+299 GTGP
-304 TLNGVQNFG
+304 TMNGVQNFG
-313 VGLPTLWTSRAFIPA
+313 VGMPILWTSRAFTPA
-328 WAVLSDGQLLN
+328 WAVVSDGQILN

-361 VANPG
+361 LANPG

-462 RYTYV
+462 RYSYV
-467 YFDANSN
+467 YFDANSY

-506 TLWSVING
+506 TLWTVTNADASLPGSGTLVKGGEVKSVYRADEKTVHEMAMQSGYTVGNNLAEGNITQSRYDASGVLVEAESYGFRSNGLGGSVITHIPGQTNSFGNWQKLISTQRTYFLTGDTDTPTGGVVFGFSMGHSIAAAGKYGFQFCGRSSSAYIRTAEAGNFQTWLKVTTAAISDITFKDDVEDTDGTLSLENIKAMELKTFVYKDDDKRRVRRGVIAQQIRDIDPCYVKEVHNG
-514 DETTPAPGVVTVGGR
+514 DEV
-529 IKSQY
+529 
-534 KIGSVVASEMDL
+534 
-546 SIKTTIGTIQNFVSG
+546 N
-561 MIDITNTNPD
+561 
-571 VKTSFELSEGGYI
+571 
-584 ASHRGGSRDWWVGTG
+584 
-599 STLNDNVSF
+599 
-608 YADKLGTSLVLEGSG
+608 LVLDSNPLLLDA
-623 IRNNKV
+623 ISAVK
-629 SYAAGFGAEDVTY
+629 
-642 AAYYFK
+642 
-648 PKYTNGSD
+648 
-656 IPTSVV
+656 
-662 GSRGIIEY
+662 
-670 SIVQG
+670 
-675 NTSTLAFIRRRQD
+675 
-688 GNTSGQIVVTFPTTA
+688 
-703 GVLALQGTSGLAFK
+703 VLARQVEELQG
-717 HDVKDADLTEAVN
+717 E
-730 RIDALRMVNF
+730 
-740 VYNDDEQNRVRFGV
+740 
-754 IAEEAEQVAPQYIK
+754 IK
-768 HNSEPTADIL
+768 
-778 DKDGNKI
+778 
-785 GEETRDRPSVDNNPI
+785 
-800 VMDLLGYV
+800 
-808 KHLKAEIEML
+808 
-818 KTALKG
+818 ALKGE

>member
-11 NSDLVSGAGTS
+11 NSDLVSGVGTS

-63 PTQQG
+63 PTHQG
-68 SAWNAVPRATQNQIT
+68 SAWNAVPRATQNQVT

-124 TGPSWLSI
+124 SGPSWLSI

-156 QVEADKNTVVDTASQ
+156 QVEADKNTVVDTAQQ

-185 AQGSATDAAQ
+185 AQGSATEAAQ
-195 SETNAEDYK
+195 SETNAEGYK

-210 ALNPEDNPVTGNE
+210 ALNPEDDPVTGNE

-265 LNIRPLGS
+265 LNVRPIGS
-273 TPLAGDAVN
+273 TPLAGDPVN
-282 PYDAPTLRQVEN
+282 PYDATTQRWVEN
-294 MVGGG
+294 YVSGGG
-299 GGVGP
+299 GTGP
-304 TLNGVQNFG
+304 TMNGVQNFG
-313 VGLPTLWTSRAFIPA
+313 VGMPILWTSRAFTPA
-328 WAVLSDGQLLN
+328 WAVVSDGQILN

-361 VANPG
+361 LANPG

-467 YFDANSN
+467 YFDANSK

-491 GVWIIRASGGFTAAN
+491 GVWIICASGGFTAAN
-506 TLWSVING
+506 TLWSVINE
-514 DETTPAPGVVTVGGR
+514 DAEAPGAGVVTRGGDVR
-529 IKSQY
+529 SSY
-534 KIGSVVASEMDL
+534 KIAGVEVARGSLYATHSTFSSGFRNVSAVIEAWSTDASASWSFNHAGYITANIPGGNFNLQADPGVTGGMFANGDRFVGMGL
-546 SIKTTIGTIQNFVSG
+546 RDQNTANADAVGKTWMMALNGVSG
-561 MIDITNTNPD
+561 LQ
-571 VKTSFELSEGGYI
+571 FI
-584 ASHRGGSRDWWVGTG
+584 ARNRAQSNVGQLVINMPY
-599 STLNDNVSF
+599 SN
-608 YADKLGTSLVLEGSG
+608 GT
-623 IRNNKV
+623 
-629 SYAAGFGAEDVTY
+629 
-642 AAYYFK
+642 
-648 PKYTNGSD
+648 
-656 IPTSVV
+656 
-662 GSRGIIEY
+662 
-670 SIVQG
+670 
-675 NTSTLAFIRRRQD
+675 
-688 GNTSGQIVVTFPTTA
+688 
-703 GVLALQGTSGLAFK
+703 LALQGTSGLAYK
-717 HDVKDADLTEAVN
+717 HDVTDADLTEAVN

-740 VYNDDEQNRVRFGV
+740 VYNDDEQERLRFGI
-754 IAEEAEQVAPQYIK
+754 IAEEAEKVAPQYIK
-768 HNSEPTADIL
+768 HNSEEIADIM
-778 DKDGNKI
+778 DDDGNKI
-785 GEETRDRPSVDNNPI
+785 GAKTRDRPSVDNNPI

-818 KTALKG
+818 KTALNGK

>member
-1 MSAGTLTLTN
+1 
-11 NSDLVSGAGTS
+11 
-22 FSTELT
+22 
-28 AGDFVVATVGGVTYT
+28 VTYT

-68 SAWNAVPRATQNQIT
+68 SAWNAVPRATQNQVT

-124 TGPSWLSI
+124 SGPSWLSI

-156 QVEADKNTVVDTASQ
+156 QVEADKHTVVDTAQQ

-185 AQGSATDAAQ
+185 AQGSATEAAQ
-195 SETNAEDYK
+195 SETNAEGYK

-210 ALNPEDNPVTGNE
+210 ALNPEDDPVTGNE

-265 LNIRPLGS
+265 LNVRPIGS
-273 TPLAGDAVN
+273 TPLAGDPVN
-282 PYDAPTLRQVEN
+282 PYDATTQRWVEN
-294 MVGGG
+294 YVSGGG
-299 GGVGP
+299 GTGP
-304 TLNGVQNFG
+304 TMNGVQNFG
-313 VGLPTLWTSRAFIPA
+313 VGMPILWTSRAFTPA
-328 WAVLSDGQLLN
+328 WAVVSDGQILN

-361 VANPG
+361 LANPG

-400 DQGGLLPAGNVYE
+400 DQGGALPSGGVYE
-413 SAAPNISGR
+413 SAAPNITGILDVRPLDYQGGNYQEFVGS
-422 IGAVDAAGRAVASSG
+422 
-437 TGAFSVRETDLT
+437 TGAFSRAGL
-449 NGFVTSSATGTPN
+449 VTAVQQAVNAASTRTGITVSD
-462 RYTYV
+462 RAV
-467 YFDANSN
+467 FRASDS

-479 RSANQVWPNSFV
+479 RSTNQVWPNSFV

-506 TLWSVING
+506 TLWSVINE
-514 DETTPAPGVVTVGGR
+514 DAEAPGPGVLTRGGNV
-529 IKSQY
+529 ISSY
-534 KIGSVVASEMDL
+534 KIAGVEVARGSLSVSHNTYSSGFRDVSAVIEAWSTDASASWSFNHAGFIKPNTPSGQFITQAEIGL
-546 SIKTTIGTIQNFVSG
+546 SGGLFANGDRFIAVGLRDQNTANADAVGKTWIMS
-561 MIDITNTNPD
+561 
-571 VKTSFELSEGGYI
+571 
-584 ASHRGGSRDWWVGTG
+584 
-599 STLNDNVSF
+599 LN
-608 YADKLGTSLVLEGSG
+608 GTSGLQFIARNRAQSNVGQLVINMPYSSG
-623 IRNNKV
+623 
-629 SYAAGFGAEDVTY
+629 T
-642 AAYYFK
+642 
-648 PKYTNGSD
+648 
-656 IPTSVV
+656 
-662 GSRGIIEY
+662 
-670 SIVQG
+670 
-675 NTSTLAFIRRRQD
+675 
-688 GNTSGQIVVTFPTTA
+688 
-703 GVLALQGTSGLAFK
+703 LALQGTSGLAYK
-717 HDVKDADLTEAVN
+717 RDIKDADLAEAVN

-740 VYNDDEQNRVRFGV
+740 VYNDDEQERLRFGI
-754 IAEEAEQVAPQYIK
+754 IAEEAEKVAPQYIK
-768 HNSEPTADIL
+768 HNSEEIADIM
-778 DKDGNKI
+778 DDDGNKI
-785 GEETRDRPSVDNNPI
+785 GAETRDRPSVDNNPI

>member
-68 SAWNAVPRATQNQIT
+68 SAWNAVPRATQNQVT

-156 QVEADKNTVVDTASQ
+156 QVEADKHTVVDTAQQ

-185 AQGSATDAAQ
+185 AQGSATEAAQ
-195 SETNAEDYK
+195 SETNAEGYK

-210 ALNPEDNPVTGNE
+210 ALNPEDDPVTGNE

-265 LNIRPLGS
+265 LNLRPLGS
-273 TPLAGDAVN
+273 TPLAGDPVN
-282 PYDAPTLRQVEN
+282 PYDATTMRWVEN
-294 MVGGG
+294 YVSGGG
-299 GGVGP
+299 GTGP
-304 TLNGVQNFG
+304 TMNGVQNFG
-313 VGLPTLWTSRAFIPA
+313 VGMPILWTSRAFTPA
-328 WAVLSDGQLLN
+328 WAVVSDGQILN

-344 ELWVH
+344 ELWAH

-355 IDDADW
+355 IEDADW
-361 VANPG
+361 LADPT
-366 KRGNYSNGDGS
+366 KRGAYSNGDGA
-377 TTFRVPDFNGVQSG
+377 TTFRVPDYNGVQPG
-391 SIPGLFGRG
+391 SYVGLYGRG
-400 DQGGLLPAGNVYE
+400 DAGGGYVTQSVIINGAPDIVGTMNLRQARAPAGELANNLVG
-413 SAAPNISGR
+413 SG
-422 IGAVDAAGRAVASSG
+422 
-437 TGAFSVRETDLT
+437 GAFS
-449 NGFVTSSATGTPN
+449 NGIGTTGQYGPISLNSTLATAIQLVTFKASDSHA
-462 RYTYV
+462 
-467 YFDANSN
+467 A
-474 NPVYG
+474 YG
-479 RSANQVWPNSFV
+479 RASDVRPNSFI

-506 TLWSVING
+506 TLWSVINE
-514 DETTPAPGVVTVGGR
+514 DAEAPGPGVLTRGGNV
-529 IKSQY
+529 ISSY
-534 KIGSVVASEMDL
+534 KIAGVEVARGSLSVSHNTYSSGFRDVSAVIEAWSTDASASWSFNHAGFIKPNTPSGQFITQAEIGL
-546 SIKTTIGTIQNFVSG
+546 SGGVFSNGDRFIAVGLRDQNTANADAVGKTWIMS
-561 MIDITNTNPD
+561 
-571 VKTSFELSEGGYI
+571 
-584 ASHRGGSRDWWVGTG
+584 
-599 STLNDNVSF
+599 LN
-608 YADKLGTSLVLEGSG
+608 GTSGLQFIARNRAQSNVGQLVINMPYSSG
-623 IRNNKV
+623 
-629 SYAAGFGAEDVTY
+629 T
-642 AAYYFK
+642 
-648 PKYTNGSD
+648 
-656 IPTSVV
+656 
-662 GSRGIIEY
+662 
-670 SIVQG
+670 
-675 NTSTLAFIRRRQD
+675 
-688 GNTSGQIVVTFPTTA
+688 
-703 GVLALQGTSGLAFK
+703 LALQGTSGLAYK
-717 HDVKDADLTEAVN
+717 RDIKDADLAEAVN

-740 VYNDDEQNRVRFGV
+740 VYNDDEQERLRFGI
-754 IAEEAEQVAPQYIK
+754 IAEEAEKVAPQYIK
-768 HNSEPTADIL
+768 HNSEEIADIM
-778 DKDGNKI
+778 DDDGNKI
-785 GEETRDRPSVDNNPI
+785 GAETRDRPSVDNNPI